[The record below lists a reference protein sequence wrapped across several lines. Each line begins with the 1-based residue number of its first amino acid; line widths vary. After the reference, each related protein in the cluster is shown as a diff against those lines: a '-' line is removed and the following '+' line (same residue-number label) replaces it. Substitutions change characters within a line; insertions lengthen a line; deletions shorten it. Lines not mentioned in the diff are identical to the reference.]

1 MTRIPL
7 VAPHWLGAEDT
18 RWPNS
23 LVEVFENF
31 GTILCCEPIE
41 LSSGISSKPSVGV
54 GLKEINDYKSVWLK
68 VCLSHLTV
76 EMSRHFAGPGG
87 ARAYW
92 GEVGGLERAD
102 ILIEHC
108 NTLSRSAPAT
118 GGHRGVTSQHK
129 YTGDAIIRIVKSTH
143 CIALYC
149 EHLACY
155 AINGRVFWQSLIKD
169 LCTAGASG

>member
-1 MTRIPL
+1 M
-7 VAPHWLGAEDT
+7 
-18 RWPNS
+18 
-23 LVEVFENF
+23 
-31 GTILCCEPIE
+31 
-41 LSSGISSKPSVGV
+41 
-54 GLKEINDYKSVWLK
+54 K

-118 GGHRGVTSQHK
+118 RGPRGVTSQHK
-129 YTGDAIIRIVKSTH
+129 YTGDEHNDCQNTNLTH
-143 CIALYC
+143 V
-149 EHLACY
+149 Y
-155 AINGRVFWQSLIKD
+155 AVICDKRTSD
-169 LCTAGASG
+169 PASGNPT